1 MIFNFLVATIIK
13 VKLDEWHS
21 IQHSF
26 FFFVLSP
33 QNPVC
38 ILHFQHIFIWMSH
51 SQVVDGHLQQA
62 AIILDSDALNF
73 DKTAQALPSILVCTT
88 EITLPSQVPSQ
99 GCMRYTGANGCR
111 SFTSPY
117 LRRKK
122 TVLSAPVSRINPS
135 IYHWVIWTH
144 HVLN

>member
-1 MIFNFLVATIIK
+1 MHFISLNVFKVSFWCATNIK
-13 VKLDEWHS
+13 INVLFY
-21 IQHSF
+21 IL

-51 SQVVDGHLQQA
+51 IQVVDGHLQQA
-62 AIILDSDALNF
+62 AIVLDSDALDF

-99 GCMRYTGANGCR
+99 GCMGYTGANGCR
-111 SFTSPY
+111 SFTSP
-117 LRRKK
+117 
-122 TVLSAPVSRINPS
+122 
-135 IYHWVIWTH
+135 
-144 HVLN
+144 